1 MNERVLSF
9 ACEGEQLLGILH
21 AGTQDARTGVLVIVG
36 GPQYRVGSHRQFVL
50 LARTLAQHGIPTLRF
65 DYRGMGDASGA
76 SRDFEQVDADIRA
89 ACDAFVAATPGLQR
103 IVLWGLCDAASA
115 ALFYAPRDP
124 RIAALVLLNPWLR
137 QAQAQARTM
146 VQHYYKKR
154 LFSRDLWRK
163 LFTGQ
168 FDLRGSVRSLWQT
181 LKQARRSTPK
191 ASAKTASTHV
201 TPVGLSAR
209 MAAGWRQFAG
219 PKLLVLS
226 GDDLVAKEFETVSS
240 SDPLWQGL
248 REQASVQTHRMASAN
263 HTFARAEWRDE
274 VAAVTAQFVNGLH

>member
-1 MNERVLSF
+1 MSERVLQF
-9 ACEGEQLLGILH
+9 ACDGEQLLGILH
-21 AGTQDARTGVLVIVG
+21 PGAADARTGVLVIVG

-50 LARTLAQHGIPTLRF
+50 LARTLAEHGIPTLRF

-76 SRDFEQVDADIRA
+76 SRDFDQIDADIRA
-89 ACDAFVAATPGLQR
+89 ACDAFIAATPGLQR

-115 ALFYAPRDP
+115 ALFYAPRDA
-124 RIAALVLLNPWLR
+124 RIGALVLLNPWLR

-181 LKQARRSTPK
+181 LKQARQRAPK
-191 ASAKTASTHV
+191 AAANATATTAAPAS
-201 TPVGLSAR
+201 LSAR
-209 MAAGWRQFAG
+209 MATGWRQFTG

-226 GDDLVAKEFETVSS
+226 GDDLVAKEFESVTST
-240 SDPLWQGL
+240 DPLWQGL
-248 REQASVQTHRMASAN
+248 REQASVQTYRLAEAN
-263 HTFARAEWRDE
+263 HTFARAVWRDE
-274 VAAVTAQFVNGLH
+274 VAALTVSFVNGLR

>member
-1 MNERVLSF
+1 MSERVLQF

-21 AGTQDARTGVLVIVG
+21 PGAADARTGVLVIVG

-76 SRDFEQVDADIRA
+76 SRDFEQIDADIRA
-89 ACDAFVAATPGLQR
+89 ACDAFLAATPGLQR

-115 ALFYAPRDP
+115 ALFYAPRDA
-124 RIAALVLLNPWLR
+124 RIGALVLLNPWLR

-181 LKQARRSTPK
+181 LQQARQRAP
-191 ASAKTASTHV
+191 TAAAANAAPPS
-201 TPVGLSAR
+201 LSAR
-209 MAAGWRQFAG
+209 MATGWRQFTG

-226 GDDLVAKEFETVSS
+226 GDDLVAKEFESVSS
-240 SDPLWQGL
+240 SDPLWRGL
-248 REQASVQTHRMASAN
+248 REQAGVQSHRMADAN
-263 HTFARAEWRDE
+263 HTFARAVWRDE
-274 VAAVTAQFVNGLH
+274 VAAITVRFVNDLR

>member
-1 MNERVLSF
+1 MSERVLQF

-21 AGTQDARTGVLVIVG
+21 PGAADARTGVLVIVG

-76 SRDFEQVDADIRA
+76 SRDFEQIDADIRA
-89 ACDAFVAATPGLQR
+89 ACDAFLAATPGLQR

-115 ALFYAPRDP
+115 ALFYAPRDT
-124 RIAALVLLNPWLR
+124 RIGALVLLNPWLR

-181 LKQARRSTPK
+181 LKQARQRAPK
-191 ASAKTASTHV
+191 AAAANAAPPS
-201 TPVGLSAR
+201 LSAR
-209 MAAGWRQFAG
+209 MAAGWRQFTG

-226 GDDLVAKEFETVSS
+226 GDDLVAKEFESVSS

-248 REQASVQTHRMASAN
+248 REQASVQTHRMADAN
-263 HTFARAEWRDE
+263 HTFARAVWRDE
-274 VAAVTAQFVNGLH
+274 VAAITVRFVNDLR